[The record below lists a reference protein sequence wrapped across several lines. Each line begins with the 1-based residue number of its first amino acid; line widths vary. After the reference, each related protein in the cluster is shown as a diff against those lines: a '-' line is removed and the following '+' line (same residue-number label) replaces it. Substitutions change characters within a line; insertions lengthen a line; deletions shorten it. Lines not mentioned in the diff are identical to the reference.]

1 MKKTM
6 NQNVDPDDTNESLDQ
21 TVLNDFP
28 IIITSSPS
36 TTDSGSAEL
45 VALGDGKLSSDHNS
59 DNDEFDTSFINYNNN
74 QDYRRPSF
82 LRSPTANNLN
92 SSNASRGVS
101 FPFPI
106 LKFFQIDQ

>member
-1 MKKTM
+1 M

-21 TVLNDFP
+21 TVLNDVP

-36 TTDSGSAEL
+36 MTDNGSAEL
-45 VALGDGKLSSDHNS
+45 VALGLSSDHNS
-59 DNDEFDTSFINYNNN
+59 DNDEFDTSFIKNNN
-74 QDYRRPSF
+74 HRQPSF

-101 FPFPI
+101 FQFPI